1 MSLNEHF
8 VSCDEKSYK
17 EVDMQNVIQYPIRK
31 LATEKRKIIEKI
43 TDIQFLYRPEIV
55 ARDGRYVAYANRVVC
70 DCFSGLEWL
79 PGPDKDMS
87 WEAGIRWA
95 SGLST
100 GGGGWRLPTL
110 GELKGLFKKNK
121 RGDNLS
127 PLFETDITDIWSCE
141 IQDEES
147 AWGFNFLPGNQ
158 FWTYKTSSVR
168 FRVLAVRLRK
178 YHAFTGKTN
187 MASD

>member
-1 MSLNEHF
+1 MSLNELF
-8 VSCDEKSYK
+8 VFCDQKSYK
-17 EVDMQNVIQYPIRK
+17 EVGMQNVIQYPIRRFPPETK
-31 LATEKRKIIEKI
+31 RITEKIV
-43 TDIQFLYRPEIV
+43 DIQFLFRPEIV

-70 DCFSGLEWL
+70 DCYSGLEWL

-87 WEAGIRWA
+87 WEAGCRWVN
-95 SGLST
+95 GLST

-110 GELKGLFKKNK
+110 GELRGLFKKNK
-121 RGDNLS
+121 KGDNLS

-168 FRVLAVRLRK
+168 FRVLAVRSRK
-178 YHAFTGKTN
+178 YPAFTKEEK
-187 MASD
+187 MVSD